1 LLSMFVKGK
10 TLSKLSVKLAKE
22 HPKGIFQIMATG
34 FPSFCRQGLTSIAT
48 MTLNILAGSVGG
60 DAAVAAMSI
69 VNKITFFIFAVGLGI
84 GQGFQ
89 PVASFNY
96 GAKIYSRVK
105 KAFYFTMW
113 AGEILLGV
121 CVVAGLLCSNHLVG
135 MFRNDPVVIEIGTF
149 SLKLQ
154 LLALLF
160 HPMTICAN
168 MMFQSIGENKKATFL
183 SMLRSGI
190 LFIPTL
196 WILTESFG
204 LFGVQS
210 SQAIADVLA
219 FFICAPVAIRFLRKL
234 PQDQNEQ

>member
-1 LLSMFVKGK
+1 M
-10 TLSKLSVKLAKE
+10 
-22 HPKGIFQIMATG
+22 IMATG

-135 MFRNDPVVIEIGTF
+135 MFRNDPVVIEIGTL

-190 LFIPTL
+190 LIIPTL

-219 FFICAPVAIRFLRKL
+219 FFVCAPVAIRFLRKL
-234 PQDQNEQ
+234 PQDQPIQQ